1 MIIGHLNIN
10 SLRNKFVCLVQ
21 QITGNVDI
29 LMVSQTK
36 LDNSF
41 HVGQFL
47 IDGYGTP
54 IRPDCGIHG
63 RGLMLFV
70 REDIK
75 CKLVSM
81 ESKPIEGFYV
91 EINLRRT
98 K

>member
-1 MIIGHLNIN
+1 
-10 SLRNKFVCLVQ
+10 
-21 QITGNVDI
+21 
-29 LMVSQTK
+29 MVSQTK

-47 IDGYGTP
+47 IDGYGPP

-75 CKLVSM
+75 CKLVTM
-81 ESKPIEGFYV
+81 ESKPIEGFYI